1 MSQIIDLLIKNG
13 SCFVDN
19 KLQKVDLAVSN
30 SKIQEIGNLKNL
42 KAKETIDAEGL
53 TVLPGVI
60 DTQVHFREPGS
71 TDVEDLES
79 GSKAAVLGGVTSV
92 FEMPNTNPPTSNQ
105 TEFNKKLN
113 LAKNRMFSNYAFYF
127 GATPQNM
134 DDLKKVDKL
143 EGCCGVKLFAGSS
156 TGNLLVKDEKDI
168 EKVISNSSKIVSIHS
183 EDEDILN
190 LRKKFIKKGDVS
202 SHPFWRNEECA
213 MSSTRRV
220 VKIAERY
227 NKKIHVL
234 HVTTKEEVE
243 FLSRYKGNVS
253 FEITPQHLSISAPE
267 CYKKLG
273 SLAQMNPP
281 IREKKHQDM
290 LWKAIR
296 DDVADMIGSD
306 HAPHSLENKKK
317 EYPQTPSGMPGV
329 QTLVPLMLNH
339 VNNNKLTLKRF
350 VNLVCENPTRIFGIK
365 NKGHIKEG
373 FDADLT
379 IVDMN
384 MKKVIKNDWI
394 ASKCGWTPF
403 DGYEVKGFPLGT
415 IVNGKAIVWDG
426 KLIEKANGKPL
437 KF

>member
-13 SCFVDN
+13 SCFIDDKVE
-19 KLQKVDLAVSN
+19 KVDLAISN
-30 SKIQEIGNLKNL
+30 SKIQEIGDLKNL
-42 KAKETIDAEGL
+42 KGKSEIDAKGL
-53 TVLPGVI
+53 LVLPGIV

-71 TDVEDLES
+71 TDSEDLNS
-79 GSKAAVLGGVTSV
+79 GSKAAVLGGITSV
-92 FEMPNTNPPTSNQ
+92 FEMPNTNPPTSSKK
-105 TEFNKKLN
+105 EFLNKLK
-113 LAKNRMFSNYAFYF
+113 LAKNRMFCNYAFYF
-127 GATPQNM
+127 GATPQNI
-134 DDLKKVDKL
+134 DELKDLNDL

-156 TGNLLVKDEKDI
+156 TGNLLVKDENDI
-168 EKVISNSSKIVSIHS
+168 EKVISNSSKIISIHS

-202 SHPFWRNEECA
+202 SHPLWRNEECA

-220 VKIAERY
+220 VKFAERY
-227 NKKIHVL
+227 KKKIHVL

-253 FEITPQHLSISAPE
+253 FEITPQHLTLNAPE

-273 SLAQMNPP
+273 SLSQMNPP

-290 LWKAIR
+290 LWKAVK
-296 DDVADMIGSD
+296 DNVADMIGSD
-306 HAPHSLENKKK
+306 HAPHSLKNKKK
-317 EYPQTPSGMPGV
+317 EYPLTPSGMPGV

-339 VNNNKLTLKRF
+339 INNNKLTLKQF
-350 VNLVCENPTRIFGIK
+350 VKLVCENPSRIFGIK

-384 MKKVIKNDWI
+384 MKKVIKNEWI

-415 IVNGKAIVWDG
+415 IVNGKTVVWDG
-426 KLIEKANGKPL
+426 KIIENANGKPL